1 VNYTVE
7 TICEIIRGRFLQF
20 IRAAKIADLV
30 LDSRQVYTAGDAL
43 FFALK
48 GPRRDGHQFIPELYK
63 QGIRNF
69 IVGKTINTASFPDAN
84 FILTDDVLIAL
95 QLLAAHHRRQFT
107 IPVIGITGSN
117 GKTIVKEWLYQLLHN
132 DYEIVRSPKSYNS
145 QIGVP
150 LSVWQINAQH
160 ALGIFEAGISLP
172 GEMQNLEKIIQPTIG
187 IFTNIG
193 EAHSEGFSGLQQ
205 KAEEKLQLFSHADTL
220 IYCSD
225 HEIIDTAVARLIEE
239 RKTNP
244 QEKLFS
250 VFNWGKKPSSTLQVT
265 TITKQNA
272 STKIDA
278 VYKTQSIS
286 IEIPFTDDASVE
298 NAITCWC
305 TLLLLGYDYSVI
317 NERMQK
323 LLPVNMRLEFRKG
336 INQCTLIN
344 DSYSADLSSLQI
356 ALNFLQQQAAGTKK
370 TVILSDFLQT
380 GYTNEALYKEI
391 AELLARHHVN
401 KVIGIGASISRYLQ
415 FNEEKMP
422 EVIFYTTVDEFKMHF
437 RSSLFHNETI
447 LVKGARVFRFEQ
459 VVKLLEQ
466 KVHQTVLEINL
477 NALVNNLKEFQQCLQ
492 PSTKMMAMVKA
503 FAYGSGGA
511 EIASALQF
519 HKIDY
524 LGVAYADEGVE
535 LRTAGIHL
543 PIMVMNTAPDNF
555 DVIIANNLEPV
566 IYSFEILEA
575 FSNYIEA
582 QAIQQYPV
590 HIEIETGMHRLGFD
604 ENEWTQLAGR
614 IAHTPFKIQS
624 IFSHLA
630 AGENPSEDE
639 YTLRQFSFFKKA
651 CVVLQE
657 KIHYPVLQH
666 ISNSA
671 AILRH
676 SQLQLDMVR
685 LGIGLYGI
693 DTTGSNQLKLQPVAA
708 LTSTIAQIKKVRAGE
723 TVSYNRH
730 GLIKK
735 DSLIATVRIGYADG
749 YPRLLGNGV
758 GYMLVHGKPAPIV
771 GTVCMDMTMIDVT
784 NIQDVNV
791 GDTVTVFGN
800 GLPIQQIAQWAKTIS
815 YEIMTGISERVQRVY
830 FEE

>member
-1 VNYTVE
+1 VIYTVE
-7 TICEIIRGRFLQF
+7 TICDIIKGRFLQF
-20 IRAAKIADLV
+20 NHNAHIADLV
-30 LDSRQVYTAGDAL
+30 LDSRQVFTAGDAL

-63 QGIRNF
+63 QGVRNF
-69 IVGKTINTASFPDAN
+69 IVGKTINTDSFPGAN
-84 FILTDDVLIAL
+84 FIMADDVLIAL
-95 QLLAAHHRRQFT
+95 QDLSAHHRRQFT

-150 LSVWQINAQH
+150 LSVWQITAQH
-160 ALGIFEAGISLP
+160 TLGIFEAGISLP

-205 KAEEKLQLFSHADTL
+205 KVEEKLQLFSHADAL

-225 HEIIDTAVARLIEE
+225 HEIVHAAVTRLAEG
-239 RKTNP
+239 RKMNL
-244 QEKLFS
+244 QGKLFS
-250 VFNWGKKPSSTLQVT
+250 VFNWGRKSSSTLQIT

-272 STKIDA
+272 STKIEA
-278 VYKTQSIS
+278 IYKTQGIS

-305 TLLLLGYDYSVI
+305 ALLLLGYDYSVI

-336 INQCTLIN
+336 INQCTIIN

-380 GYTNEALYKEI
+380 GYSNEALYKEI
-391 AELLARHHVN
+391 AELLVRHQVN
-401 KVIGIGASISRYLQ
+401 RIIGIGASISRYLQ
-415 FNEEKMP
+415 FDEEKMP
-422 EVIFYTTVDEFKMHF
+422 EVIFYTTVDEFKIHF

-477 NALVNNLKEFQQCLQ
+477 NALVNNLKQFQQCLR

-535 LRTAGIHL
+535 LRLAGIHL

-555 DVIIANNLEPV
+555 DVIVANNLEPV
-566 IYSFEILEA
+566 IYSFEILQA

-604 ENEWTQLAGR
+604 ENEWTQLAER
-614 IAHTPFKIQS
+614 IARAPFKIQS

-630 AGENPSEDE
+630 AGEDPSEDE

-651 CVVLQE
+651 CTVLQE
-657 KIHYPVLQH
+657 QIHYPVLQH
-666 ISNSA
+666 ITNSA

-676 SQLQLDMVR
+676 PQLQLDMVR

-693 DTTGSNQLKLQPVAA
+693 DTTGSNQLQLQPVAA
-708 LTSTIAQIKKVRAGE
+708 LTSTIAQIKKVEAGE
-723 TVSYNRH
+723 TVSYNRR
-730 GLIKK
+730 GVIKK

-749 YPRLLGNGV
+749 YSRSFGNGI
-758 GYMLVHGKPAPIV
+758 GHMLVHGKPAPVV
-771 GTVCMDMTMIDVT
+771 GIVCMDMTMIDVT
-784 NIQDVNV
+784 DIEDVNV

-800 GLPIQQIAQWAKTIS
+800 GLPIQQLAQWSKTIA
-815 YEIMTGISERVQRVY
+815 YEIMTGISERVQRIY